1 MSVPESQ
8 AWREMVDSHPDV
20 RCPYCADGQCDRCA
34 AGVCECECRA
44 GDDRTILK
52 RSEVFVS
59 PVESWSH
66 QND

>member
-8 AWREMVDSHPDV
+8 AWREMVESHPDV

-44 GDDRTILK
+44 GDSLREAIDAAMGVAEEPTGGK
-52 RSEVFVS
+52 PE
-59 PVESWSH
+59 
-66 QND
+66 